1 MRNAECQNNSCLSQK
16 SPFREFIENVL
27 MLAVTAAFVYIC
39 LALPFGY

>member
-1 MRNAECQNNSCLSQK
+1 MPNAKTIPASAKK